1 MNIREFLEQN
11 TMNKNKIVVTID
23 LDDKYKPII
32 EDLGFK
38 HQWCLFH
45 VFKNINKKIQDY
57 IWDKKLSD
65 DEIGKI
71 RQEKL

>member
-57 IWDKKLSD
+57 I
-65 DEIGKI
+65 
-71 RQEKL
+71 

>member
-1 MNIREFLEQN
+1 
-11 TMNKNKIVVTID
+11 MNKNKIAVTSD
-23 LDDKYKPII
+23 LDDKYKSII

-57 IWDKKLSD
+57 IRDKKLSD